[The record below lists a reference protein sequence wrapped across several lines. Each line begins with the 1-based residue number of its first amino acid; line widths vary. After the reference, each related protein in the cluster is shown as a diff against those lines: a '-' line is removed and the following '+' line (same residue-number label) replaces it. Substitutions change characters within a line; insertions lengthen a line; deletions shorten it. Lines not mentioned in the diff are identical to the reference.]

1 MTSREVHI
9 LSYFSLPTDLAA
21 SLQSWP
27 EFQGGNEYHVDLSDS
42 REKVAVRLIEPN
54 DESPYVSVAGQGSG
68 RLFDQ
73 VLGFVIHSL
82 AAHSDNLMV
91 DRVS

>member
-27 EFQGGNEYHVDLSDS
+27 EFQGGDEYHVDLSDS
-42 REKVAVRLIEPN
+42 REQVAVRLIEPN
-54 DESPYVSVAGQGSG
+54 DESPYISVAGQGLG
-68 RLFDQ
+68 PLFDQ

-91 DRVS
+91 GRVS

>member
-21 SLQSWP
+21 SLKSWP
-27 EFQGGNEYHVDLSDS
+27 EFQDGNEYHVDLSDS
-42 REKVAVRLIEPN
+42 RENGAVRLIEPK
-54 DESPYVSVAGQGSG
+54 DESPYISVAGQGSG

-82 AAHSDNLMV
+82 AAHSDSLMV

>member
-21 SLQSWP
+21 VLQSWP
-27 EFQGGNEYHVDLSDS
+27 EFQGGDEYHVDLSDAC
-42 REKVAVRLIEPN
+42 EKVAVRFIEPD
-54 DESPYVSVAGQGSG
+54 DESPYVSVAGQGCG

>member
-1 MTSREVHI
+1 MTSREAHI

-27 EFQGGNEYHVDLSDS
+27 EFQSGDEYHVDLSDS
-42 REKVAVRLIEPN
+42 YEKVVVRLIEPN

-73 VLGFVIHSL
+73 VLGFVIYSL

-91 DRVS
+91 NRVS

>member
-21 SLQSWP
+21 SLKSWP
-27 EFQGGNEYHVDLSDS
+27 EFQDGNEYHVDLSDA
-42 REKVAVRLIEPN
+42 RENVAVRLIEPK
-54 DESPYVSVAGQGSG
+54 DESPYISVAGQGSG

-82 AAHSDNLMV
+82 AAHSDSLMV